1 MTLYESFIK
10 VFHVVNE
17 NIFST
22 NFNISEK
29 KDIDNLSK
37 INKDI
42 IFEFDF
48 INYDFEQKVYYF
60 IDKKFARNLFS
71 YTIDDIPVKDMET
84 DLTPKIISSL
94 NEKVIHKI
102 KNDLKIDCYIKNE
115 QLLAD
120 IKNEINLSLYYLSSL
135 KGNIF
140 VGFLNKVKTKIEEN
154 LYSSKKFSGNY
165 QNQIIQIKE
174 KKDESSLISTVQL
187 LEIKKQVLMTLS
199 EIKDLKGDPDFLLR
213 KAKTVSELSRLWFD
227 ITKEEH

>member
-140 VGFLNKVKTKIEEN
+140 VGFLNKVKPKIEEN